1 MAENGRTTLIGSVI
15 VGVCVV
21 VGSAIVASALNGVTT
36 QLDRTTQR
44 LEDIKTAMADA
55 QKALSN
61 VARAPAAAAPTPAR
75 RRGPD
80 PNKRYT
86 IPIKGSPAKGAQT
99 AKVTIVEFSDFQ

>member
-44 LEDIKTAMADA
+44 LEEIKTAMADA

-61 VARAPAAAAPTPAR
+61 VARAPAAAPTPAR

-86 IPIKGSPAKGAQT
+86 IPVKGSPAKGPQT
-99 AKVTIVEFSDFQ
+99 AQVKIVEFSDFQ

>member
-1 MAENGRTTLIGSVI
+1 VPENSGRTTLVGAVI

-44 LEDIKTAMADA
+44 LEEIKTAMADA
-55 QKALSN
+55 QKALAN
-61 VARAPAAAAPTPAR
+61 VARAPAAAPTPQR

-80 PNKRYT
+80 PDKRYD
-86 IPIKGSPAKGAQT
+86 INIAGSPAKGVQT
-99 AKVTIVEFSDFQ
+99 AKVKIVEFSDFQ

>member
-61 VARAPAAAAPTPAR
+61 VARAPAAAPTPAR

-86 IPIKGSPAKGAQT
+86 IPVAGAPVKGPQT
-99 AKVTIVEFSDFQ
+99 AKVKIVEFSDFQ

>member
-44 LEDIKTAMADA
+44 LEEIKMAMADA

-61 VARAPAAAAPTPAR
+61 VARAPAAAPAPR

-86 IPIKGSPAKGAQT
+86 IPVAGSPVKGPQT
-99 AKVTIVEFSDFQ
+99 AKVKIVEFSDFQ

>member
-21 VGSAIVASALNGVTT
+21 VGSAIVASGLNGVTT

-44 LEDIKTAMADA
+44 LEEIKTAMADA

-61 VARAPAAAAPTPAR
+61 VARAPAAAPAPAR

-86 IPIKGSPAKGAQT
+86 IPVKGAPVKGPQT
-99 AKVTIVEFSDFQ
+99 AKVKIVEFSDFQ

>member
-44 LEDIKTAMADA
+44 LEEIKTAMADA

-61 VARAPAAAAPTPAR
+61 VARAPAAAPTPAR

-86 IPIKGSPAKGAQT
+86 IPIKGSPAKGGQT